1 MATLV
6 VIVVYAGSVAFLDV
20 FVAHRLVVQ
29 VQRQLKSRLDAARV
43 RPPALATEE
52 PDSPGSGVHYGL
64 GIYGEPIYVW
74 EVRPHRSRSRR
85 QTLTRRRCLRW
96 PGPRRVPGSVTR
108 SLSGT
113 DYRLLSVKYRGGLL
127 VAGES
132 LTELTHVESVLTIS
146 ELVAAPVLLIAIF
159 LASLLIGLRSA
170 RPIELARRR
179 QLEFT
184 ADASHELRTPLSVIE
199 AELSLARGLDAGSDP
214 AALDRIARESERL
227 KRIVDDLLWLA
238 RFDAAPPPPRLRPD
252 RPRDDRRGLRRAL
265 RAPRQR
271 QVARPSDGT
280 ARSCARVRSSH
291 RLSGSTVSRRC
302 SSTTLASS
310 PARRGAVRVE
320 VGRVGSRVVFAV
332 EDTGPGIPPAER
344 ERAVRPVQARHQSRR
359 RSRARP
365 RHRRLGRALD
375 RRQVAG
381 RRRRTRSRRRP
392 LGGVVARIGRVAP
405 PAWSRPPARVP
416 ARRRGSRPPAG
427 GLPLAEDELL
437 DGLGEA
443 LVLIRG
449 GDAIGLPLHA
459 LVRRCPSRSRD
470 PSS

>member
-1 MATLV
+1 MRSRQPAPVRQRLAPSIKVALVTTLV
-6 VIVVYAGSVAFLDV
+6 VSVVYAGSVAFLDE

-52 PDSPGSGVHYGL
+52 PDSPGGGVHYGL

-74 EVRPHRSRSRR
+74 EVRPHGLVAEADADTPALPS
-85 QTLTRRRCLRW
+85 LAW
-96 PGPRRVPGSVTR
+96 PAAGAGSVTR

-132 LTELTHVESVLTIS
+132 LTELTHVESILTIS
-146 ELVAAPVLLIAIF
+146 ELAAAPVLLIAIF

-184 ADASHELRTPLSVIE
+184 ADASHELRTPLTVIE

-238 RFDAAPPPPRLRPD
+238 RFDAAPPPPRADPIDLVTIAEVCVERF
-252 RPRDDRRGLRRAL
+252 GLLA
-265 RAPRQR
+265 
-271 QVARPSDGT
+271 S
-280 ARSCARVRSSH
+280 ARSLDLQMK
-291 RLSGSTVSRRC
+291 RLGAAPASVVAPAEWIDR
-302 SSTTLASS
+302 LA
-310 PARRGAVRVE
+310 AVLVDNACKFAGEGGAVRVE

-344 ERAVRPVQARHQSRR
+344 ERLFDRFRRGTNHAGGHGLGLAIADSVVRSTG
-359 RSRARP
+359 
-365 RHRRLGRALD
+365 GRWRVD
-375 RRQVAG
+375 DAG
-381 RRRRTRSRRRP
+381 P
-392 LGGVVARIGRVAP
+392 DLGGARLEVSW
-405 PAWSRPPARVP
+405 PA
-416 ARRRGSRPPAG
+416 
-427 GLPLAEDELL
+427 
-437 DGLGEA
+437 
-443 LVLIRG
+443 
-449 GDAIGLPLHA
+449 
-459 LVRRCPSRSRD
+459 
-470 PSS
+470 